1 MLCEL
6 KGVTRRKLLA
16 IAGISAG
23 PSSSCSGERR
33 GRRVAS
39 VHLLPMSPKGAL
51 DPDLFRMATSFHPTW
66 ARLLLPPGQ
75 HPEFF
80 LFSSSPCPASAAQS
94 IHSQATLRSLEL
106 PRGDDKLLPKLLTWS
121 DGGCWGQGQECQAD
135 YTIQSVPTA
144 SLWHIT
150 EPREDRNCPHGASS
164 LLAQLLGVWSIE
176 QQHQHHQGAC

>member
-1 MLCEL
+1 MLWREERQ
-6 KGVTRRKLLA
+6 KGGQCPSASHEPQGCLGPRPIQDGNLFPSHVSTPPAPSRPAPWILPLL
-16 IAGISAG
+16 
-23 PSSSCSGERR
+23 
-33 GRRVAS
+33 
-39 VHLLPMSPKGAL
+39 LLPMPSL
-51 DPDLFRMATSFHPTW
+51 SC
-66 ARLLLPPGQ
+66 
-75 HPEFF
+75 PEHTFTG
-80 LFSSSPCPASAAQS
+80 
-94 IHSQATLRSLEL
+94 HSEVTEL
-106 PRGDDKLLPKLLTWS
+106 PRGDDMLLPKLLTWS